1 MPRLLKQIIIA
12 AAFFIIVG
20 SIVYLSFMRNAF
32 ESMVEPAVLIQPPL
46 ILSQRLLKVNPVKSS
61 EAGPP
66 SAEFNGVKDFDY
78 DFLAEVRNPNPD
90 FGATDVSYKLDLFG
104 RSGEL
109 IAMKTGSINLLPG
122 QTRYE
127 IISPIIV
134 DKEISSAEFKII
146 DAAWERLKE
155 FIPQSLF
162 LVKNQEYAFLPL
174 DLGSRLKATLSN
186 NSNFDFDRVDVHVI
200 LFNEDN
206 DVLAVSRTDIRTFLA
221 KTDRFFEVKWSPR
234 FSGSVGRME
243 INAYTNVFKNE
254 NFIREHGTQEK
265 FQRFY

>member
-12 AAFFIIVG
+12 VAFFIIIG
-20 SIVYLSFMRNAF
+20 SIVYLSFMRDAF
-32 ESMVEPAVLIQPPL
+32 EPMVQPTVLIQPPL
-46 ILSQRLLKVNPVKSS
+46 ILSQRLLKV
-61 EAGPP
+61 
-66 SAEFNGVKDFDY
+66 KDFDY
-78 DFLAEVRNPNPD
+78 DFLVEVRNPNPD
-90 FGATDVSYKLDLFG
+90 FGATIVSYKLDLFG

-127 IISPIIV
+127 IVSPIIV
-134 DKEISSAEFKII
+134 DKEISNAEFKII

-162 LVKNQEYAFLPL
+162 LVKNQEYAFLPAGQ
-174 DLGSRLKATLSN
+174 GSRLKATLSN

-200 LFNEDN
+200 LFNEEN

-234 FSGSVGRME
+234 FSGSVSRME
-243 INAYTNVFKNE
+243 INAYTDVFKSE

>member
-12 AAFFIIVG
+12 AVFFIIVG
-20 SIVYLSFMRNAF
+20 SIVYFSFLRDAIQPAPP
-32 ESMVEPAVLIQPPL
+32 PAVLIQPPL
-46 ILSQRLLKVNPVKSS
+46 ILSQRLLKV
-61 EAGPP
+61 
-66 SAEFNGVKDFDY
+66 KDLDY
-78 DFLAEVRNPNPD
+78 DFLAEVKNPNPD
-90 FGATDVSYKLDLFG
+90 FGATDVSYRLDLFG

-109 IAMKTGSINLLPG
+109 VATKTGSINLLPG

-127 IISPIIV
+127 IVSPIIV
-134 DKEISSAEFKII
+134 DNEISSAEFKIS

-162 LVKNQEYAFLPL
+162 LVKNQEYALLPP

-186 NSNFDFDRVDVHVI
+186 NSNFDFDRVDVNVI
-200 LFNEDN
+200 LFNEEN
-206 DVLAVSRTDIRTFLA
+206 DVLAVNRTDVRTFLA
-221 KTDRFFEVKWSPR
+221 KTDRFFEVKWLHQ
-234 FSGSVGRME
+234 FSGSVSRVE
-243 INAYTNVFKNE
+243 INAYTDVFKSE